1 MNGRQN
7 LFIMKR
13 FSLFLALATLLFCA
27 CDSDTVKVRGE
38 VEGLNGTVKLL
49 AEMPGEP
56 GFETILAQQ
65 EVKDG
70 KIDLRTDQFKIPG
83 RVWVDIDGQATV
95 EAILDTK
102 EYDSGSKVKSNSRIK
117 SKLMVLV

>member
-56 GFETILAQQ
+56 GLTILAQQ

-70 KIDLRTDQFKIPG
+70 KIDLRTDQFKIPEYG
-83 RVWVDIDGQATV
+83 L
-95 EAILDTK
+95 ILMERPRLRLFWIQK
-102 EYDSGSKVKSNSRIK
+102 I
-117 SKLMVLV
+117 

>member
-1 MNGRQN
+1 
-7 LFIMKR
+7 MKR

-56 GFETILAQQ
+56 GLTILAQQ

-70 KIDLRTDQFKIPG
+70 KISLKSREEYGLILMERLRLRLFWIQKI
-83 RVWVDIDGQATV
+83 
-95 EAILDTK
+95 
-102 EYDSGSKVKSNSRIK
+102 
-117 SKLMVLV
+117 

>member
-38 VEGLNGTVKLL
+38 VEGLNGTVKITGRD
-49 AEMPGEP
+49 AGRTGFDDFGSTRGE
-56 GFETILAQQ
+56 
-65 EVKDG
+65 
-70 KIDLRTDQFKIPG
+70 R
-83 RVWVDIDGQATV
+83 W
-95 EAILDTK
+95 
-102 EYDSGSKVKSNSRIK
+102 
-117 SKLMVLV
+117 

>member
-1 MNGRQN
+1 MKFAFMFYMNGRQN
-7 LFIMKR
+7 LFTMKR
-13 FSLFLALATLLFCA
+13 FSLFLVLATLLFCA

-56 GFETILAQQ
+56 GLTILAQQ

-70 KIDLRTDQFKIPG
+70 KIDLSRSLLPTDGNVP
-83 RVWVDIDGQATV
+83 
-95 EAILDTK
+95 
-102 EYDSGSKVKSNSRIK
+102 YPSG
-117 SKLMVLV
+117 VLQ

>member
-38 VEGLNGTVKLL
+38 VEGLNGTVKSREEYGL
-49 AEMPGEP
+49 
-56 GFETILAQQ
+56 ILMERPRLRLFWIQ
-65 EVKDG
+65 
-70 KIDLRTDQFKIPG
+70 KI
-83 RVWVDIDGQATV
+83 
-95 EAILDTK
+95 
-102 EYDSGSKVKSNSRIK
+102 
-117 SKLMVLV
+117 